1 MKKSAA
7 GVFLDTI
14 SKTPDINLGEGIP
27 NEKRVRDI
35 VLSIIES
42 LQTVSIQ
49 TVLAEVDVVIYND
62 DDLETNLDDGS
73 TKISPLY
80 IGCIKVTPSV
90 PFPILPT
97 GGPGWIYPLDANVK
111 SYPIKG
117 ELVAIVNYGAQTFY
131 CSPTNIL
138 NSVNHNLRVG
148 MTELSTK
155 GKSDFTSK
163 AASFFESDDGG
174 YQITDFPRPVK
185 QFPGDWAVNGR
196 NDQSI
201 RIGKTG
207 GTKEDSVIKIRIAEN
222 ETEGK
227 NTNIPL
233 EENPNEDQASIYLT
247 RNETISLNVVPNAG
261 SEVTPKEF
269 SGAQI
274 LVDSDTL
281 TFNSKDGDVNIYSA
295 NRFNFVSKNKVN
307 LVGSSV
313 TIGDVGK
320 VKYAELSPD
329 GDNTNLQHAVCGE
342 SLVEWLSL
350 LCDELV
356 RFGNKCA
363 GATGIG
369 NLGITVPI
377 PGLMSGGSGLAI
389 WCQEQSKGKGIE
401 LKRKFLS
408 SNVAISRTAKR
419 DL

>member
-14 SKTPDINLGEGIP
+14 GKTPDIELGEGIP

-49 TVLAEVDVVIYND
+49 TVLAEVDVVIYNE
-62 DDLETNLDDGS
+62 DDLED
-73 TKISPLY
+73 KISPLY
-80 IGCIKVTPSV
+80 VGCIKVTPSV
-90 PFPILPT
+90 PFPILPV
-97 GGPGWIYPLDANVK
+97 GGPGWIYPLDANIK

-117 ELVAIVNYGAQTFY
+117 ELVAIVNYGAQTYY
-131 CSPTNIL
+131 CSPTNVL

-148 MTELSTK
+148 MTELPTK
-155 GKSDFTSK
+155 GKSDFESVADK
-163 AASFFESDDGG
+163 FFEIDKGG
-174 YQITDFPRPVK
+174 YQITDYPRPVK
-185 QFPGDWAVNGR
+185 QFPGDWAINGR

-207 GTKEDSVIKIRIAEN
+207 GSKEDSVIKIRIAEN
-222 ETEGK
+222 ETDGE
-227 NTNIPL
+227 NSNLPL

-247 RNETISLNVVPNAG
+247 RSETVNLNVVPNAG

-269 SGAQI
+269 TGAQV
-274 LVDSDTL
+274 LVDSDSL

-295 NRFNFVSKNKVN
+295 NRFNFVSKNNAN
-307 LVGSSV
+307 LVGSNV

-320 VKYAELSPD
+320 VKYAQLSPD
-329 GDNTNLQHAVCGE
+329 GDNTNLQHAVLGE
-342 SLVEWLSL
+342 NLVEFLAQ
-350 LCDELV
+350 LCDQLV
-356 RFGNKCA
+356 KFGNQCA

-369 NLGITVPI
+369 NLGVAVPI
-377 PGLMSGGSGLAI
+377 PKVMGGGTGLST
-389 WCQEQSKGKGIE
+389 WCQEQSAGKGKT
-401 LKRKFLS
+401 LKNKLLS
-408 SNVAISRTAKR
+408 ANVAISRIAKQ

>member
-14 SKTPDINLGEGIP
+14 GKTPDISLGEGIP

-35 VLSIIES
+35 VLAIIES

-49 TVLAEVDVVIYND
+49 TVLAEVDVVIYNE
-62 DDLETNLDDGS
+62 DDLEISQDGLA
-73 TKISPLY
+73 KISPLY
-80 IGCIKVTPSV
+80 VGCINVTPSV
-90 PFPILPT
+90 PFPILQV
-97 GGPGWIYPLDANVK
+97 GGSGLIYPLDAIIK
-111 SYPIKG
+111 SYPIKC

-131 CSPTNIL
+131 YSPTNIL

-148 MTELSTK
+148 MTELPTK
-155 GKSDFTSK
+155 GKSDFVSK
-163 AASFFESDDGG
+163 ADAFFESDTGG

-227 NTNIPL
+227 NNKIQL
-233 EENPNEDQASIYLT
+233 EQNPNEDQASIYLT
-247 RNETISLNVVPNAG
+247 RNETVNLNVVPNAG
-261 SEVTPKEF
+261 SDVTPKEF

-295 NRFNFVSKNKVN
+295 NRFNFVSKNK
-307 LVGSSV
+307 
-313 TIGDVGK
+313 GK
-320 VKYAELSPD
+320 S
-329 GDNTNLQHAVCGE
+329 T
-342 SLVEWLSL
+342 
-350 LCDELV
+350 V
-356 RFGNKCA
+356 R
-363 GATGIG
+363 
-369 NLGITVPI
+369 
-377 PGLMSGGSGLAI
+377 
-389 WCQEQSKGKGIE
+389 E
-401 LKRKFLS
+401 
-408 SNVAISRTAKR
+408 
-419 DL
+419 